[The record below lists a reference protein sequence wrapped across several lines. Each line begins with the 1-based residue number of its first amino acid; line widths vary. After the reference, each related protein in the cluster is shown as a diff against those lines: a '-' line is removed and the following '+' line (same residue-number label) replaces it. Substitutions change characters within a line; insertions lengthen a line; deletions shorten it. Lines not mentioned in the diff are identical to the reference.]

1 LESDAL
7 NAGAQNEHKLEAP
20 LETLKQLDKDSA
32 DMSLVS

>member
-1 LESDAL
+1 L
-7 NAGAQNEHKLEAP
+7 NAGAQNENKLEAP